1 MRIHPVKSP
10 SSIGLRAWVR
20 STPRLPSIAPKTCVA
35 AGPSTAHPVQ
45 LTAYGPSSIYRSIGE
60 DAMQKWRR
68 PPLQDYV
75 RWSGHLLCSSD
86 ISTFAARA
94 RAKFPTAGPIDV
106 SPTALPASLSKTMA
120 FDASSGCCDM
130 RAAVRTVADSI
141 ESRLC
146 YRSGLVTRILYDGDK
161 ASGVELFD
169 GNTLSADLLVVAAGA
184 WVTELLPDLLTS
196 GRVRLS
202 GQVVGELDLR
212 PVEVEYFA
220 AIPVR
225 RPAALS

>member
-1 MRIHPVKSP
+1 
-10 SSIGLRAWVR
+10 
-20 STPRLPSIAPKTCVA
+20 
-35 AGPSTAHPVQ
+35 
-45 LTAYGPSSIYRSIGE
+45 
-60 DAMQKWRR
+60 MQHWRR
-68 PPLQDYV
+68 PPLDAHV
-75 RWSGHLLCSSD
+75 RWTGHLLCSSD
-86 ISTFAARA
+86 AATFAARA
-94 RAKFPTAGPIDV
+94 RAKFPTVDSIDV
-106 SPTALPASLSKTMA
+106 SPTSLPASLSKAMA

-141 ESRLC
+141 ESRVC

-161 ASGVELFD
+161 ASGVELSD
-169 GNTLSADLLVVAAGA
+169 DTTLSADLLIIAAGA

-212 PVEVEYFA
+212 PAELEYFA

-225 RPAALS
+225 RPAELS